1 MLSEWSESG
10 SLKKLALAM
19 IGVLAVGACGQMS
32 AGRQSATG
40 CVQPTESR
48 SPRVV
53 PCSGTLA
60 AAGRPAPIVPT
71 AYADPGLATGFR
83 PWNEGVASE
92 FRFVIGDEVTINLPF
107 YEEESATTQVAP
119 DGRIYLSLIGSVVA
133 DGRTPKEL
141 EQELEERY
149 RKYLRFPTVGVVP
162 KSFGSRQVFVGGEV
176 ERPGALSVPGPLGVM
191 EAVIMAGGLKDTAG
205 LRKIVLIRRS
215 PDDQPMMRIVD
226 LDQFTDSA
234 APAENVILQPY
245 DIVFVPRSTIAEV
258 NLWVDQFINKT
269 VPFSRGFSYTIQKTV
284 Y

>member
-1 MLSEWSESG
+1 M
-10 SLKKLALAM
+10 KKLALAM
-19 IGVLAVGACGQMS
+19 IGVLAVSGCGQMS
-32 AGRQSATG
+32 ASRQSATG
-40 CVQPTESR
+40 CVQPTASH
-48 SPRVV
+48 SPRVM
-53 PCSGTLA
+53 PCSGSLA
-60 AAGRPAPIVPT
+60 PVASQPVPIVPN
-71 AYADPGLATGFR
+71 AYVDPGIVTGFR
-83 PWNEGVASE
+83 PWNEGVAAD

-119 DGRIYLSLIGSVVA
+119 DGRIYLSLIGSVIA
-133 DGRTPKEL
+133 QGRTPKEL

-176 ERPGALSVPGPLGVM
+176 ERPGALSLPGPLGVM
-191 EAVIMAGGLKDTAG
+191 ESVIMAGGLKDTAG

-215 PDDQPMMRIVD
+215 PEGPPMMRIVD

-269 VPFSRGFSYTIQKTV
+269 VPFSRGFSYTIQKTI

>member
-1 MLSEWSESG
+1 MKNLV
-10 SLKKLALAM
+10 LAL

-32 AGRQSATG
+32 AGRQSATVAG
-40 CVQPTESR
+40 QP
-48 SPRVV
+48 
-53 PCSGTLA
+53 A
-60 AAGRPAPIVPT
+60 IIVPT
-71 AYADPGLATGFR
+71 AYADPGVVHGFR
-83 PWNEGVASE
+83 PWNEGVTAD

-119 DGRIYLSLIGSVVA
+119 DGKIYLSLIGSVMA

-141 EQELEERY
+141 ERELEERY

-176 ERPGALSVPGPLGVM
+176 ERPGALAIPGPMGVM

-205 LRKIVLIRRS
+205 LRKVVLIRRS
-215 PDDQPMMRIVD
+215 PEDQPMMRIVD
-226 LDQFTDSA
+226 LDRFTDSA
-234 APAENVILQPY
+234 AAAENVILQPY

>member
-1 MLSEWSESG
+1 
-10 SLKKLALAM
+10 M

-32 AGRQSATG
+32 AGRPSAAGCVRPETSHSNRVVACATG
-40 CVQPTESR
+40 H
-48 SPRVV
+48 
-53 PCSGTLA
+53 
-60 AAGRPAPIVPT
+60 PAPILPT
-71 AYADPGLATGFR
+71 AYADPDVVHGFR
-83 PWNEGVASE
+83 PWNEGVTSD

-119 DGRIYLSLIGSVVA
+119 DGKIYLSLIGSVMA
-133 DGRTPKEL
+133 D
-141 EQELEERY
+141 ERY

-176 ERPGALSVPGPLGVM
+176 EKPGALAIPGPMGVM

-215 PDDQPMMRIVD
+215 PEDQPMMRIVD
-226 LDQFTDSA
+226 LDRFTDSA
-234 APAENVILQPY
+234 AAAENVILQPY
-245 DIVFVPRSTIAEV
+245 DIVFVPRSKIAEV